1 MEITRETNINT
12 DSLRGT
18 VYVLLSAICFSTG
31 GVLIKLIP
39 WSSMTIQGIRSIFS
53 ILVVGGYMLLRRQ
66 RFVWNKT
73 VFWGAICNTVMAFS
87 FVAAT
92 KLTTAANAIVLQF
105 TEPIFVILLMWFIY
119 KKKPGKDALIACA
132 VVFAGILCFFFESLG
147 AGQMAGDLLAILSGF
162 TYALVMMMKKFEGA
176 DFESSLIVSN
186 IISVVI
192 GIPMYIRDFVPTGGN
207 ALFGQFGVAG
217 TNAAGIPQIMED
229 SAAFTAETWLF
240 MFLLGAVQFGFS
252 YIFLSKGLD
261 YVSPVTASLT
271 STIEPILNPI
281 FVAIFYGE
289 KIGAAAVVG
298 AVLVVGA
305 AAVYNVRQSMH
316 TERRSRGNRLF

>member
-1 MEITRETNINT
+1 MDKASVREGRMKKRKKEGNGNMERTGKTNINT

-186 IISVVI
+186 IISAVV
-192 GIPMYIRDFVPTGGN
+192 GIPVYFRDFST
-207 ALFGQFGVAG
+207 AFVAD
-217 TNAAGIPQIMED
+217 A
-229 SAAFTAETWLF
+229 WVF
-240 MFLLGAVQFGFS
+240 MLLLGVVQFGLS

-281 FVAIFYGE
+281 LVAVFYGE

-305 AAVYNVRQSMH
+305 AAVYNVRQSIQ
-316 TERRSRGNRLF
+316 TERGSMGNRPF

>member
-1 MEITRETNINT
+1 MDKASVREGRMKKRKKEGNGNMERTGKTNINT

-186 IISVVI
+186 IISAMV
-192 GIPMYIRDFVPTGGN
+192 GIPVYFRDFST
-207 ALFGQFGVAG
+207 ASVAD
-217 TNAAGIPQIMED
+217 A
-229 SAAFTAETWLF
+229 WVF
-240 MFLLGAVQFGFS
+240 MLLLGVVQFGLS

-281 FVAIFYGE
+281 LVAVFYGE

-305 AAVYNVRQSMH
+305 AAVYNVRQSIQ
-316 TERRSRGNRLF
+316 TEKSEK

>member
-1 MEITRETNINT
+1 MEQVSKWNLNRE
-12 DSLRGT
+12 SLWGT

-66 RFVWNKT
+66 KFVWNKT
-73 VFWGAICNTVMAFS
+73 VFWGAVCNTVMAFS

-105 TEPIFVILLMWFIY
+105 TEPIFVILLMWLIY
-119 KKKPGKDALIACA
+119 KKKPGKDALIACT

-147 AGQMAGDLLAILSGF
+147 AGQMAGNLLAILSGL

-186 IISVVI
+186 IISAVV
-192 GIPMYIRDFVPTGGN
+192 GIPMYVRDFAPAGGD
-207 ALFGQFGVAG
+207 ALFGQLG
-217 TNAAGIPQIMED
+217 AAGKD
-229 SAAFTAETWLF
+229 AWFF
-240 MFLLGAVQFGFS
+240 MLLLGVVQFGFS

-271 STIEPILNPI
+271 STIEPILNPVL
-281 FVAIFYGE
+281 VAIFYGE
-289 KIGAAAVVG
+289 QIGAAAVVG

-305 AAVYNVRQSMH
+305 AAVYNVRQSMQ
-316 TERRSRGNRLF
+316 TEESEK

>member
-1 MEITRETNINT
+1 MDKASVREDRMKKRKKEGNGNMERTGKTNINT

-192 GIPMYIRDFVPTGGN
+192 GIPVYFRDFST
-207 ALFGQFGVAG
+207 ASVAD
-217 TNAAGIPQIMED
+217 A
-229 SAAFTAETWLF
+229 WVF
-240 MFLLGAVQFGFS
+240 MVLLGVVQFGLS

-281 FVAIFYGE
+281 LVAVFYGE

-305 AAVYNVRQSMH
+305 AAVYNVRQSIQ
-316 TERRSRGNRLF
+316 TERGSRGNRPF

>member
-186 IISVVI
+186 IISAVV
-192 GIPMYIRDFVPTGGN
+192 GIPVYFRDFST
-207 ALFGQFGVAG
+207 AFVAD
-217 TNAAGIPQIMED
+217 AW
-229 SAAFTAETWLF
+229 AFML
-240 MFLLGAVQFGFS
+240 LLGVVQFGLS

-281 FVAIFYGE
+281 LVAVFYGE

-305 AAVYNVRQSMH
+305 AAVYNVRQSIQ
-316 TERRSRGNRLF
+316 TEKSEK

>member
-1 MEITRETNINT
+1 MDKASVREDRMKKRKKEGNGNMERTGKTNINT

-186 IISVVI
+186 IISAVV
-192 GIPMYIRDFVPTGGN
+192 GIPVYFRDFST
-207 ALFGQFGVAG
+207 ASVAD
-217 TNAAGIPQIMED
+217 A
-229 SAAFTAETWLF
+229 WVF
-240 MFLLGAVQFGFS
+240 MLLLGVVQFGLS

-281 FVAIFYGE
+281 LVAVFYGE

-305 AAVYNVRQSMH
+305 AAVYNVRQSIQ
-316 TERRSRGNRLF
+316 TERGSRGNRPF

>member
-1 MEITRETNINT
+1 MDKASVREDRMKKRKKEGNGNMERTGKTNINT

-186 IISVVI
+186 IISAVV
-192 GIPMYIRDFVPTGGN
+192 GIPVYFRDFST
-207 ALFGQFGVAG
+207 ASVAD
-217 TNAAGIPQIMED
+217 A
-229 SAAFTAETWLF
+229 WVF
-240 MFLLGAVQFGFS
+240 MLLLGVVQFGLS

-281 FVAIFYGE
+281 LVAVFYGE
-289 KIGAAAVVG
+289 NIGAAAVVG

-305 AAVYNVRQSMH
+305 AAVYNVRQSIQ
-316 TERRSRGNRLF
+316 TERGSRGNRPF

>member
-1 MEITRETNINT
+1 MERTGRTNINT

-186 IISVVI
+186 IISAVV
-192 GIPMYIRDFVPTGGN
+192 GIPVYFRDFST
-207 ALFGQFGVAG
+207 ASVAD
-217 TNAAGIPQIMED
+217 A
-229 SAAFTAETWLF
+229 WVF
-240 MFLLGAVQFGFS
+240 MLLLGVVQFGLS

-281 FVAIFYGE
+281 LVAVFYGE

-305 AAVYNVRQSMH
+305 AAVYNVRQSMQ
-316 TERRSRGNRLF
+316 TERGSRGNRPF

>member
-18 VYVLLSAICFSTG
+18 MYVLLSAICFSTG

-119 KKKPGKDALIACA
+119 KKKPGKDALIACV

-186 IISVVI
+186 IISAVV
-192 GIPMYIRDFVPTGGN
+192 GIPVYFRDFST
-207 ALFGQFGVAG
+207 AFVAD
-217 TNAAGIPQIMED
+217 AW
-229 SAAFTAETWLF
+229 AFML
-240 MFLLGAVQFGFS
+240 LLGVVQFGLS

-281 FVAIFYGE
+281 LVAVFYGE

-305 AAVYNVRQSMH
+305 AAVYNVRQSIQ
-316 TERRSRGNRLF
+316 TEKSEK

>member
-1 MEITRETNINT
+1 MEQVSKWNLNRE
-12 DSLRGT
+12 SLWGT

-66 RFVWNKT
+66 KFVWNKT
-73 VFWGAICNTVMAFS
+73 VFWGAVCNTVMAFS

-105 TEPIFVILLMWFIY
+105 TEPIFVILLMWLIY

-147 AGQMAGDLLAILSGF
+147 AGQMAGNLLAILSGF

-186 IISVVI
+186 IISAVV
-192 GIPMYIRDFVPTGGN
+192 GIPMYVRDFAPAGGD
-207 ALFGQFGVAG
+207 ALFGQLG
-217 TNAAGIPQIMED
+217 AASKD
-229 SAAFTAETWLF
+229 AWFF
-240 MFLLGAVQFGFS
+240 MLLLGVVQFGFS

-271 STIEPILNPI
+271 STIEPILNPVL
-281 FVAIFYGE
+281 VAIFYGE
-289 KIGAAAVVG
+289 QIGAAAVIG

-305 AAVYNVRQSMH
+305 AAVYNVRQSMQI
-316 TERRSRGNRLF
+316 EESEK

>member
-1 MEITRETNINT
+1 MERVGERNLNRE
-12 DSLRGT
+12 SLRGT

-66 RFVWNKT
+66 KFVWNKT
-73 VFWGAICNTVMAFS
+73 VFWGAVCNTVMAFS

-105 TEPIFVILLMWFIY
+105 TEPIFVILLMWLIY

-147 AGQMAGDLLAILSGF
+147 AGQTAGNLLAILSGF

-186 IISVVI
+186 VISAVV
-192 GIPMYIRDFVPTGGN
+192 GIPMYVRDFASSG
-207 ALFGQFGVAG
+207 ADAWF
-217 TNAAGIPQIMED
+217 
-229 SAAFTAETWLF
+229 F
-240 MFLLGAVQFGFS
+240 MLLLGVVQFGFS

-271 STIEPILNPI
+271 STIEPILNPVL
-281 FVAIFYGE
+281 VAVFYGE
-289 KIGAAAVVG
+289 QIGAAAVVG

-305 AAVYNVRQSMH
+305 AAVYNVRQSMQM
-316 TERRSRGNRLF
+316 EESEK

>member
-1 MEITRETNINT
+1 MKKRKKEGNGNMEITRETNINT

-186 IISVVI
+186 IISAVV
-192 GIPMYIRDFVPTGGN
+192 GIPVYFRDFST
-207 ALFGQFGVAG
+207 AFVAD
-217 TNAAGIPQIMED
+217 A
-229 SAAFTAETWLF
+229 WVF
-240 MFLLGAVQFGFS
+240 MLLLGVVQFGLS

-281 FVAIFYGE
+281 LVAVFYGE

-305 AAVYNVRQSMH
+305 AAVYNVRQSIQ
-316 TERRSRGNRLF
+316 TEKSEK

>member
-1 MEITRETNINT
+1 MERTGRTNINT

-39 WSSMTIQGIRSIFS
+39 WSSMTKQGIRSIFS

-186 IISVVI
+186 IISAVV
-192 GIPMYIRDFVPTGGN
+192 GIPVYFRDFST
-207 ALFGQFGVAG
+207 ASVAD
-217 TNAAGIPQIMED
+217 A
-229 SAAFTAETWLF
+229 WVF
-240 MFLLGAVQFGFS
+240 MLLLGVVQFGLS

-281 FVAIFYGE
+281 LVAVFYGE

-305 AAVYNVRQSMH
+305 AAVYNVRQSMQ
-316 TERRSRGNRLF
+316 TERGSRGNRPF

>member
-1 MEITRETNINT
+1 MDKASVREGRMKKRKKEGNGNMERTGKTNINT

-162 TYALVMMMKKFEGA
+162 TYALVMMIKKFEGA

-192 GIPMYIRDFVPTGGN
+192 GIPVYFRDFST
-207 ALFGQFGVAG
+207 ASVAD
-217 TNAAGIPQIMED
+217 A
-229 SAAFTAETWLF
+229 WVF
-240 MFLLGAVQFGFS
+240 MVLLGVVQFGLS

-281 FVAIFYGE
+281 LVAVFYGE
-289 KIGAAAVVG
+289 NIGAAAVVG

-305 AAVYNVRQSMH
+305 AAVYNVRQSIQ
-316 TERRSRGNRLF
+316 TERGSRGNRPF

>member
-53 ILVVGGYMLLRRQ
+53 ILVVGGYMLLRCQ

-162 TYALVMMMKKFEGA
+162 TYALVMMMKKLEGA

-186 IISVVI
+186 IISAVV
-192 GIPMYIRDFVPTGGN
+192 GIPVCFRDFST
-207 ALFGQFGVAG
+207 AFVAD
-217 TNAAGIPQIMED
+217 AW
-229 SAAFTAETWLF
+229 AFML
-240 MFLLGAVQFGFS
+240 LLGVVQFGLS

-281 FVAIFYGE
+281 LVAVFYGE

-305 AAVYNVRQSMH
+305 AAVYNVRQSIQ
-316 TERRSRGNRLF
+316 TERGSRGNRPF

>member
-1 MEITRETNINT
+1 MERTGRTNINT

-147 AGQMAGDLLAILSGF
+147 AGQMAGDLLAIPPGF

-186 IISVVI
+186 IISAVV
-192 GIPMYIRDFVPTGGN
+192 GIPVYFRDFST
-207 ALFGQFGVAG
+207 ASVAD
-217 TNAAGIPQIMED
+217 A
-229 SAAFTAETWLF
+229 WVF
-240 MFLLGAVQFGFS
+240 MLLLGVVQFGLS

-281 FVAIFYGE
+281 LVAVFYGE

-305 AAVYNVRQSMH
+305 AAVYNVRQSMQ
-316 TERRSRGNRLF
+316 TERGSRGNRPF

>member
-1 MEITRETNINT
+1 MKKRKKEGNGNMEITRETNINT

-186 IISVVI
+186 IISAVV
-192 GIPMYIRDFVPTGGN
+192 GIPVYFRDFST
-207 ALFGQFGVAG
+207 AFVAD
-217 TNAAGIPQIMED
+217 AW
-229 SAAFTAETWLF
+229 AFML
-240 MFLLGAVQFGFS
+240 LLGVVQFGLS

-281 FVAIFYGE
+281 LVAVFYGE

-305 AAVYNVRQSMH
+305 AAVYNVRQSIQ
-316 TERRSRGNRLF
+316 TEKSEK

>member
-186 IISVVI
+186 IISAVV
-192 GIPMYIRDFVPTGGN
+192 GIPVYFRDFST
-207 ALFGQFGVAG
+207 AFVAD
-217 TNAAGIPQIMED
+217 A
-229 SAAFTAETWLF
+229 WVF
-240 MFLLGAVQFGFS
+240 MLLLGVVQFGLS

-281 FVAIFYGE
+281 LVAVFYGE
-289 KIGAAAVVG
+289 NIGAAAVVG

-305 AAVYNVRQSMH
+305 AAVYNVRQSIQ
-316 TERRSRGNRLF
+316 TERGSRGNRPF

>member
-1 MEITRETNINT
+1 MDKASVREGRMKKRKKEGNGNMERTGKTNINT

-186 IISVVI
+186 IISAVV
-192 GIPMYIRDFVPTGGN
+192 GIPVYFRDFST
-207 ALFGQFGVAG
+207 ASVAD
-217 TNAAGIPQIMED
+217 A
-229 SAAFTAETWLF
+229 WVF
-240 MFLLGAVQFGFS
+240 MLLLGVVQFGLS

-281 FVAIFYGE
+281 LVAVFYGE

-316 TERRSRGNRLF
+316 TERRSRGNRPF